1 TKRLL
6 DIVVAAT
13 SLALLTPPLILA
25 AIAIKLE
32 SKGPVIFQQRRNGFN
47 GKPFVI
53 YKLRSMR
60 VQEDGGSVVQATKED
75 PRVTRVGRL
84 LRQTSIDELPQLFNV
99 LQGHMSIVGPRP
111 HALVHDYEYGAMI
124 ANYAFRHHVKPG
136 ITGWAQVH
144 GYRGATP
151 QLE

>member
-1 TKRLL
+1 LL

-136 ITGWAQVH
+136 IT
-144 GYRGATP
+144 
-151 QLE
+151 